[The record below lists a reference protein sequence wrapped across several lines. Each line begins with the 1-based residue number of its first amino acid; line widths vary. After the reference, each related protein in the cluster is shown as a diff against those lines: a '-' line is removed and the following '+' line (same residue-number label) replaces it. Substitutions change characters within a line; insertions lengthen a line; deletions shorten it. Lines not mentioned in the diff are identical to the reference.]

1 MKVWPC
7 PPGGEKHVRSTT
19 LNPRTILFIHQA
31 FPGQFKNLARALA
44 QEGHKIVAL
53 AMNPIESMPE
63 VTLIRYA
70 PIRRQLDEKSPDLLR
85 EMDARLIRGESIY
98 QAMKALK
105 KQGLKPDV
113 IYAHPGWG
121 ETLFVRNVWPEAR
134 FVAYAEWYYNLHGQE
149 VNYDPAMPKLTEE
162 KELRLT
168 LKNTCFLHAL
178 ADCDAAIA
186 PTQWQ
191 KSRFPQWAQD
201 KISVIHDGLDIKELA
216 SVKPR
221 GLGIPSLGLKLRR
234 GMPIV
239 TYAARHLEP
248 VRGFHYFM
256 RSLPAILSGNKEAHV
271 IVMGNDA
278 GIANKGYGGM
288 NPKGTSWRKTM
299 EAELGDTVDWK
310 RVHFLGMLDRKLY
323 LAMLKLSACHVYLTT
338 PFILSWSFLEA
349 AALGLPI
356 VASDTQPV
364 REFDHLKGLD
374 FVDFTDVEG
383 LAKKVLAHISRVEEN
398 FFDSNADALEAL
410 DQNHTIQAIRDVL
423 LSGSSASDMGGTLE
437 EVVFEEEPEIVV
449 NKMTKRSNTR
459 KNKSNA

>member
-1 MKVWPC
+1 M
-7 PPGGEKHVRSTT
+7 
-19 LNPRTILFIHQA
+19 NPRTILFIHQA
-31 FPGQFKNLARALA
+31 FPGQFKLLARSLA
-44 QEGHKIVAL
+44 AEGHKIFAL
-53 AMNPIESMPE
+53 AMNSTETMPE

-70 PIRRQLDEKSPDLLR
+70 PIRRQLDEKSPNLLR

-121 ETLFVRNVWPEAR
+121 ETLFVKNIWPEAR
-134 FVAYAEWYYNLHGQE
+134 FVIYAEWYYNLQGQE
-149 VNYDPAMPKLTEE
+149 VNFDPDMPRLTEE

-168 LKNTCFLHAL
+168 LKNTCSLHAL
-178 ADCDAAIA
+178 ADCDAAIT

-201 KISVIHDGLDIKELA
+201 KITVIHDGLDIKELA
-216 SVKPR
+216 AVKPR

-256 RSLPAILSGNKEAHV
+256 RSLPTILSANKEAHV
-271 IVMGNDA
+271 IIMGRDA
-278 GIANKGYGGM
+278 GIANVGYGSM

-356 VASDTQPV
+356 VASDTAPV
-364 REFDHLKGLD
+364 REFAHLKGLD

-383 LAKKVLAHISRVEEN
+383 LAQKVLAHINRVEDN
-398 FFDSNADALEAL
+398 FFDANADALADL
-410 DQNHTIQAIRDVL
+410 GKDRTIPAICDVL
-423 LSGSSASDMGGTLE
+423 LSGSRSSDMGETLE
-437 EVVFEEEPEIVV
+437 EVVFDETLAETPLP
-449 NKMTKRSNTR
+449 TK
-459 KNKSNA
+459 KAHKGKKSSAKHP